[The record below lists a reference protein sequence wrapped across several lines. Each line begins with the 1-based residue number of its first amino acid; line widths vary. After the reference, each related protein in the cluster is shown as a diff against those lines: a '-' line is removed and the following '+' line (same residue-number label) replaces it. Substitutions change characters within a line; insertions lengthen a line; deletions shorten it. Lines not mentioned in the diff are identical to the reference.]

1 MAITPKCK
9 NGDTLYVTPFGT
21 LRPCCWMP
29 EQYCWKTFD
38 VDPKWN
44 MNITPVKQ
52 IKEKTVLE
60 FAESMQKQPLG
71 VCKRMCSGEKKEGYG
86 ELFNATQKM
95 VIEGESE

>member
-44 MNITPVKQ
+44 MDITPVKQ

-60 FAESMQKQPLG
+60 FAKLMQKQPME
-71 VCKRMCSGEKKEGYG
+71 VCKRMCSDPNDKS
-86 ELFNATQKM
+86 LFNATQKM